1 MYVNDNNVIYLDS
14 FGLNKFQN
22 KFKNSQE
29 TKHTIKS
36 IYRIQAFD
44 SIICGYI
51 FIGFIDF
58 MLKCKSLLDYKN
70 LFSPYNYENNDEII
84 LKNILTTKKIKKL
97 HRLICG
103 KYRKFDKAKISYIFQ
118 KTLVPSILCSRCK
131 KEDETIFTEED
142 SIEILKSLSLIEKI

>member
-51 FIGFIDF
+51 CIGFIDF
-58 MLKCKSLLDYKN
+58 MLKGKSLLDYKN

-84 LKNILTTKKIKKL
+84 LKNILITKKIKKL

-103 KYRKFDKAKISYIFQ
+103 K
-118 KTLVPSILCSRCK
+118 
-131 KEDETIFTEED
+131 
-142 SIEILKSLSLIEKI
+142 